1 MQCRHHRGVQQPSWW
16 LRARSESEREQ
27 QAGGE
32 EGVAQRQQMRKSRCE
47 RGGESL
53 RPLRASLASCVSR
66 PLRSRVCLSRSRVCL
81 SRSLALPLV
90 RLVGVCVGTR
100 CGPSSHSHNV
110 FEATNTSSEKTK
122 DPSSTIRTATRTR
135 ASRRGVGV
143 RCVPTPTTPTTRDAV
158 RPSILFSV
166 HH

>member
-66 PLRSRVCLSRSRVCL
+66 PLVSASLARLLCLSFVWL
-81 SRSLALPLV
+81 
-90 RLVGVCVGTR
+90 VCVGTR

-122 DPSSTIRTATRTR
+122 DPSSTIRRTATTTR